1 MYLFVP
7 LGALEDVGMEHVQM
21 HVRHLCLFF
30 FLLGG
35 SVVGRGQVLPEVS
48 HTNSESIQPW
58 HSWALP
64 STGTNFIL
72 ANKQTLEDS
81 YLLI

>member
-30 FLLGG
+30 FFYWE
-35 SVVGRGQVLPEVS
+35 VAGRGQVLPEVS
-48 HTNSESIQPW
+48 HINSESIQPW